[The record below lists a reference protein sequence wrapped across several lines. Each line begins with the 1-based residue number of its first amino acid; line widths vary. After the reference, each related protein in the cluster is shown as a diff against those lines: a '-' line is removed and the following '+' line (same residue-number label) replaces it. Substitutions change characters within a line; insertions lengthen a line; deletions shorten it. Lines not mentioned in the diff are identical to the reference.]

1 MGPSNNLQPTVF
13 RSLAIAV
20 GLASFILVSAAL
32 AAQSSRESKGWVP
45 LFNGKTMDHW
55 NDPRKMTPPGDSWT
69 VQDGALKTISH
80 PRITEDLVST
90 QAYGNFE
97 LAWEWKIAE
106 GGNSGVKYRVQSFP
120 ILTASSRDRN
130 PAKFEDQVDNA
141 LRQKS
146 VDRSIIGPS
155 DKAQIYVI
163 GFEYQMIDNARHADA
178 KHGSLYQ
185 TGALYGIVPP
195 SKNAATN
202 SAGQW
207 NRSRLVVDGNHFQ
220 HWLNGKKVVDVDA
233 APALLENALLKRWSP
248 GSETLR
254 QLTAQPKKQ
263 CPITLQNH
271 GDVAWFRNIK
281 IHELP

>member
-1 MGPSNNLQPTVF
+1 MNP
-13 RSLAIAV
+13 A
-20 GLASFILVSAAL
+20 
-32 AAQSSRESKGWVP
+32 
-45 LFNGKTMDHW
+45 
-55 NDPRKMTPPGDSWT
+55 GDSWT
-69 VQDGALKTISH
+69 LEDGALKTTSH

-90 QAYGNFE
+90 QAYSDFE

-120 ILTASSRDRN
+120 ILTAATRDRTA
-130 PAKFEDQVDNA
+130 AKFEDQVDNA

-146 VDRSIIGPS
+146 FDRSLIGAS
-155 DKAQIYVI
+155 GRAQIYVV

-220 HWLNGKKVVDVDA
+220 HWLNGKKVVDVSA
-233 APALLENALLKRWSP
+233 APALLEKALLKRWRP

-254 QLTAQPKKQ
+254 LLTAQPKKQ